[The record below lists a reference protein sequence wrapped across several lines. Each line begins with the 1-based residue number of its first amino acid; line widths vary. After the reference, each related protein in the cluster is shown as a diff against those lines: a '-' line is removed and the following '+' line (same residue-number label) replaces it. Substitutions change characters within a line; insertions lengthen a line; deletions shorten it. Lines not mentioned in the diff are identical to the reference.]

1 MIYLDII
8 SSLEKALGTALEPDQ
23 RRRAVE
29 TMAAD
34 LGGERHYLPHL
45 PKLRTQ
51 AQIANSGTANA
62 EQVAKQLNVSSRYVR
77 QVRKIL
83 CG

>member
-8 SSLEKALGTALEPDQ
+8 SSFEKALGTSLEPAQ

-29 TMAAD
+29 VMAAD

-45 PKLRTQ
+45 PKLRMH
-51 AQIANSGTANA
+51 AQVASAGDVNA
-62 EQVAKQLNVSSRYVR
+62 ELVAKQLNVSSRYIR